1 MKQTVVLGAARTPF
15 GKFGGA
21 LAALGAPELGG
32 AAIRSAVDRSGLENG
47 ELEHSIF
54 GVVVQA
60 GIGQIPSRQAN
71 AHADLPYSLT
81 TETLN
86 QVCASGLRSATLAET
101 IIRAG
106 DCDVILAGG
115 MESMSNAPYLLSK
128 ARWGARMGD
137 AAMTDAMMHDG
148 LLDAFEEVNMIRF
161 GTDGAKKFNLTRER
175 QDEWALRSHQR
186 AAAATDDG
194 RLAEEIVGLKVTGKK
209 GNTTYVEAD
218 ESIRRDTTIEKL
230 ASLKP
235 IDEGGTVT
243 AGNAPG
249 VTDGAGALVL
259 ASESFAERR
268 NLEPLGAIVAHAK
281 IAEEPPNLLTVPGN
295 AGKLALKKAGWKAE
309 DLDLV
314 EINEAFAGVAL
325 HSTDMLGVDPE
336 IVNVNGGALALG
348 HPIGASG
355 ARILMTLLYE
365 LRRRGGGRGLA
376 AICSRWRTGR
386 CRSGGSLAVYR
397 IHPPKRRP
405 VVLIVDR
412 HESLT
417 FRHPGGPST

>member
-1 MKQTVVLGAARTPF
+1 MDKAVVLGAARTPF

-21 LAALGAPELGG
+21 LSSLSAPELGG
-32 AAIRSAVDRSGLENG
+32 AAVREAVDRSGLEDG
-47 ELEHSIF
+47 EIQHSIF
-54 GVVVQA
+54 GIVVQA

-71 AHADLPYSLT
+71 FNAGLPFELT

-101 IIRAG
+101 LIRAG
-106 DCDVILAGG
+106 DYDVMLAGG
-115 MESMSNAPYLLSK
+115 MESMSNAPYLMPK

-137 AAMTDAMMHDG
+137 AAMVDAMMHDG
-148 LLDAFEEVNMIRF
+148 LLDAFHQVNMIRF
-161 GTDGAKKFNLTRER
+161 GTDGARKYGLSREA
-175 QDEWALRSHQR
+175 QDEWALRSHHR
-186 AAAATDDG
+186 AATATDEV
-194 RLAEEIVGLKVTGKK
+194 RLAEEIVGIKVPGRK
-209 GNTTYVEAD
+209 GETVFVEAD
-218 ESIRRDTTIEKL
+218 ESIRRDTTLEKL
-230 ASLKP
+230 ASLAP

-243 AGNAPG
+243 AGNAPS

-268 NLEPLGAIVAHAK
+268 DLEPLGTIGAHVKVA
-281 IAEEPPNLLTVPGN
+281 EQPPDLLTVPGN
-295 AGKLALKKAGWKAE
+295 AGKLALEKAGWRAD

-314 EINEAFAGVAL
+314 EINEAFAGVAI
-325 HSTDMLGVDPE
+325 HSADILGVDPE

-376 AICSRWRTGR
+376 AICS
-386 CRSGGSLAVYR
+386 GGGQGDAVL
-397 IHPPKRRP
+397 
-405 VVLIVDR
+405 VEV
-412 HESLT
+412 
-417 FRHPGGPST
+417 